1 MTNYNNTTAQRATGL
16 FASREQ
22 LLVLLEEKRVVYGHT
37 CNHGYVRGHV
47 EDLAPGGKVI
57 LITPEGDGRFVG
69 RIMYTTNCG
78 PSFFEE
84 PSEKGA
90 VPGYI
95 PTIERMAVRYDPTC
109 HHYVES
115 LGVWVEEQ
123 TVQKAVFEEGVSFA
137 YSKKF
142 FDEVGDLEGRV
153 KKIVKQLDPSAV
165 IKDGDDTK
173 TKAVKIV
180 RADGSYTVAFDAIY
194 AARVADL
201 LLTVLETVAT
211 IVQAVR
217 VVTGAASVFG
227 FGDSLKR
234 KFSAKK
240 DAIKLRQEQLD
251 L

>member
-1 MTNYNNTTAQRATGL
+1 MTNFNNATAQRATGL

-22 LLVLLEEKRVVYGHT
+22 LLTLLEEKRVVCGHT
-37 CNHGYVRGHV
+37 CNHGYVRGHA

-57 LITPEGDGRFVG
+57 IITPEGDRRFVG

-78 PSFFEE
+78 PTFFEE

-95 PTIERMAVRYDPTC
+95 PTIERMVVRYDPTK
-109 HHYVES
+109 HHYVS
-115 LGVWVEEQ
+115 GLGVWVEEQ

-142 FDEVGDLEGRV
+142 FEEVGDLEGRM

-165 IKDGDDTK
+165 IKDGNDPK
-173 TKAVKIV
+173 TKVMKVI
-180 RADGSYTVAFDAIY
+180 RDDGSYTVSFDAVY
-194 AARVADL
+194 AGRVADL

-211 IVQAVR
+211 VVQAVR

-227 FGDSLKR
+227 FGESLKQ
-234 KFSAKK
+234 KFNKKK

>member
-1 MTNYNNTTAQRATGL
+1 MTNFNNATARRATGL

-22 LLVLLEEKRVVYGHT
+22 LLVLLEEKRVVYGHA

-57 LITPEGDGRFVG
+57 LITLGGGERFVG

-78 PSFFEE
+78 PTFFEE
-84 PSEKGA
+84 PSEGA

-180 RADGSYTVAFDAIY
+180 RADGSYTVSFDAVY

-211 IVQAVR
+211 VVQAVR

-234 KFSAKK
+234 KLSKK
-240 DAIKLRQEQLD
+240 KEAIKLRQEQLD